1 MTVHSTEQ
9 EPNSDSES
17 RTIGDILRTI
27 DNPNNYPNTDRHIDA
42 VCLAKDTIDRMRT
55 IVMLRIK
62 ELSGEPLD
70 DMDMTAADDARN
82 HYGDIANEA
91 MKLNIDELF
100 GILDKVIPSD
110 TDDNQPTST
119 IAALHDLG
127 LFARHLENYSI
138 RLGHTI
144 HEYEKVERERAEKIR
159 AIDETIVTLLALQEM
174 IRRS

>member
-9 EPNSDSES
+9 KPNSDSQS
-17 RTIGDILRTI
+17 RAIGDILRTI
-27 DNPNNYPNTDRHIDA
+27 DNPNNYPNADRHIDA
-42 VCLAKDTIDRMRT
+42 VCFAKDAIDKMLT
-55 IVMLRIK
+55 FVMLRIK

-91 MKLNIDELF
+91 MKSNIGELF
-100 GILDKVIPSD
+100 DILDNVIPSG
-110 TDDNQPTST
+110 TDNNQSLST
-119 IAALHDLG
+119 IATQHDLE

-144 HEYEKVERERAEKIR
+144 HEYEEIERERAEKIR
-159 AIDETIVTLLALQEM
+159 AIGETIATLLALQEM